1 MTCQIRALIS
11 TGGLLFA
18 LFAGAPSFAQKS
30 GGVLHVHALDS
41 PPSLSM
47 HEEVDAVPA
56 RAMMSVFNHLVVF
69 DQHIKQNSMQSIVPD
84 LATGWSWSEDG
95 TQLTFPLRDG
105 IKWHDG
111 RPFTA
116 KDVKCTWDLLT
127 GKSREKLRLNPRKS
141 WYGNLEEVTADGDHE
156 VTFHFQRPQP
166 AFLALL
172 ASAFSVV
179 YPCHVP
185 PAEMRQHPIGTG
197 PFKFVEFKPNERITL
212 TRNRDYWKPGR
223 PFLDGIEFTI
233 IRDRSTANLAFVAGK
248 LDWIA
253 TTLPLSKDIKSQEP
267 GAICEVTPGGISRNL
282 IINRDAP
289 PFDNPDMR
297 RAMVLS
303 LDRQAFIDIISDGQG
318 DIGGVMQP
326 LPEGLW
332 GMPPD
337 VLKKL
342 PGYDEEPCRG
352 PRNHAQARL
361 RS

>member
-1 MTCQIRALIS
+1 MTRQIRALIS

-18 LFAGAPSFAQKS
+18 LFAGVPSLTQKS

-56 RAMMSVFNHLVVF
+56 RAMMGVFNHLVVF

-95 TQLTFPLRDG
+95 TQLTFPLREG

-156 VTFHFQRPQP
+156 VTFHFRRPQP

-172 ASAFSVV
+172 ASAISVD
-179 YPCHVP
+179 YP
-185 PAEMRQHPIGTG
+185 
-197 PFKFVEFKPNERITL
+197 
-212 TRNRDYWKPGR
+212 
-223 PFLDGIEFTI
+223 
-233 IRDRSTANLAFVAGK
+233 
-248 LDWIA
+248 
-253 TTLPLSKDIKSQEP
+253 
-267 GAICEVTPGGISRNL
+267 
-282 IINRDAP
+282 
-289 PFDNPDMR
+289 
-297 RAMVLS
+297 
-303 LDRQAFIDIISDGQG
+303 
-318 DIGGVMQP
+318 
-326 LPEGLW
+326 
-332 GMPPD
+332 
-337 VLKKL
+337 
-342 PGYDEEPCRG
+342 
-352 PRNHAQARL
+352 
-361 RS
+361 

>member
-1 MTCQIRALIS
+1 MTRQIRALIS

-18 LFAGAPSFAQKS
+18 LFAGVPSLAQKS

-56 RAMMSVFNHLVVF
+56 RAMMGVFNHLVVF

-95 TQLTFPLRDG
+95 TQLTFPLREG

-127 GKSREKLRLNPRKS
+127 GKSREKLRLKPRKS

-156 VTFHFQRPQP
+156 VTFHFRRPQP

-185 PAEMRQHPIGTG
+185 PAEMRRHPIGTG
-197 PFKFVEFKPNERITL
+197 PFKFVEFKHWRVE
-212 TRNRDYWKPGR
+212 
-223 PFLDGIEFTI
+223 DGEAAADWCCGGAADQTGGGL
-233 IRDRSTANLAFVAGK
+233 RS
-248 LDWIA
+248 WMRSI
-253 TTLPLSKDIKSQEP
+253 IKSRRRR
-267 GAICEVTPGGISRNL
+267 ILLSF
-282 IINRDAP
+282 AP
-289 PFDNPDMR
+289 R
-297 RAMVLS
+297 SWRGLTWS
-303 LDRQAFIDIISDGQG
+303 S
-318 DIGGVMQP
+318 IG
-326 LPEGLW
+326 
-332 GMPPD
+332 
-337 VLKKL
+337 
-342 PGYDEEPCRG
+342 
-352 PRNHAQARL
+352 
-361 RS
+361 S